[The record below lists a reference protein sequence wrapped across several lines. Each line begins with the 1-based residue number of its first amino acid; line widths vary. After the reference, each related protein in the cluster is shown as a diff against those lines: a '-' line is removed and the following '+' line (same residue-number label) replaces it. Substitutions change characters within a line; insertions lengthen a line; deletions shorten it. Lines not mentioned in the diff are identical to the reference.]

1 MMRFLGHA
9 GLAAAVFATVAG
21 IDTFNADQA
30 FDLKEFLV
38 EDSPEFLLL
47 AVVIAVASYFLF
59 SLRDARQE
67 RISMAAALV
76 EAVAEGNQW
85 RAAARV
91 YSDGLSQAIQQQF
104 GDWQLSA
111 SERDV
116 AMLML
121 KGLSHKEIATLRDS
135 SHATV
140 RQQAAAAY
148 AKSGLSNRTE
158 LAAFFLEDLFP
169 SSSVQMPGLKPS
181 AFSSDIRSIRAS
193 VSHL

>member
-1 MMRFLGHA
+1 MKRFLGHA

-21 IDTFNADQA
+21 IDTVNAYEPFN
-30 FDLKEFLV
+30 LKEFLI
-38 EDSPEFLLL
+38 EDTPEFLLF
-47 AVVIAVASYFLF
+47 AVVIAVASYVLF
-59 SLRDARQE
+59 NLRDARQE
-67 RISMAAALV
+67 RNSMAGALL

-135 SHATV
+135 SPATV

-148 AKSGLSNRTE
+148 AKSGLSSRTE
-158 LAAFFLEDLFP
+158 MAAFFLEDLFP
-169 SSSVQMPGLKPS
+169 SGGAQMPGLKPS